1 MCAGLTI
8 WNALETGGIDLSTG
22 ANKNKTVAVIGAGGG
37 LGHLGVQFAVKLGC
51 KVRVSQISCQVIL
64 Y

>member
-8 WNALETGGIDLSTG
+8 WNALETGGIDLSG
-22 ANKNKTVAVIGAGGG
+22 GNNSNKTVAIIGAGGG

-51 KVRVSQISCQVIL
+51 KSHCS
-64 Y
+64 